1 MSQLIFPPLVLSEW
15 KETRDTLQ
23 KYCRMVGAIRETMSK
38 PLPHSMHTNLVIN
51 SKGFTTC
58 LLPKNVFS
66 SDQTFEVIID
76 LINTRLIIESSYREP
91 LRIAL
96 TGQSLNALCDETCSE
111 LVDVGVKPPLEK
123 PSFLEG
129 TRGRFDPEPLAKY
142 WGTVSAVHQVLN
154 RIKTDFR
161 EETSPIQLRPD
172 DLALILIWFGQEI
185 NGKGSPFEQQHEF
198 GFSTGDELIQE
209 AYFYIATFPD
219 TQEIKNITDQKY
231 LLQNNG
237 KPYRAV
243 LSYKEVIKSE
253 DAEKMLTEFFKAA
266 QVAFKKSTL

>member
-1 MSQLIFPPLVLSEW
+1 MTQLIFPPLVLNEW
-15 KETRDTLQ
+15 GETRDTLQ

-38 PLPHSMHTNLVIN
+38 PLPHSMHTNLLIN

-111 LVDVGVKPPLEK
+111 LVDIGVNPPLEK

-142 WGTVSAVHQVLN
+142 WLTVSAINQIMHKL
-154 RIKTDFR
+154 KT
-161 EETSPIQLRPD
+161 EVKAETSPVQLRPD
-172 DLALILIWFGQEI
+172 DLALTLTWFGEEI
-185 NGKGSPFEQQHEF
+185 NEMTFSFGQQVEF
-198 GFSTGDELIQE
+198 GFSTGDELIPE
-209 AYFYIATFPD
+209 AYFYISTFPD
-219 TQEIKNITDQKY
+219 TVEIEKLITKEY
-231 LLQNNG
+231 LFQNNG
-237 KPYRAV
+237 MPYRAV
-243 LSYKEVIKSE
+243 LPYSAVTAQEN
-253 DAEKMLTEFFKAA
+253 AEEMITGFFRGAR
-266 QVAFKKSTL
+266 VAFIK